1 MQKLLMTLALTVTAG
16 SLVACKDKDPNAERA
31 EKAAENLSE
40 AREDVNEAA
49 KKVAEE
55 RKDVIDENKDVAA
68 ARNELAGKQTVA
80 DEARGEFVRAAQ
92 AQIDGIN
99 QRLKDAQA
107 RWGAA
112 RQAEIDRLRAEV
124 KELEKI
130 RDESQANANADWK
143 ALQERFD
150 AAVKRF
156 EDSFESTRK
165 TAETK

>member
-1 MQKLLMTLALTVTAG
+1 MQKLLMTLALTVSAG
-16 SLVACKDKDPNAERA
+16 SLVACKDKDSNAERA
-31 EKAAENLSE
+31 EKAAENLTE

-49 KKVAEE
+49 KKVADE
-55 RKDVIDENKDVAA
+55 RKDVIEENKDVTA
-68 ARNELAGKQTVA
+68 ARNDLAGKQTVA

-99 QRLKDAQA
+99 QRLREAET

-112 RQAEIDRLRAEV
+112 RQAEVERLRAEV
-124 KELEKI
+124 KELERI
-130 RDESQANANADWK
+130 RDESQSNANADWK

-156 EDSFESTRK
+156 EGSFESTRK
-165 TAETK
+165 TVETK